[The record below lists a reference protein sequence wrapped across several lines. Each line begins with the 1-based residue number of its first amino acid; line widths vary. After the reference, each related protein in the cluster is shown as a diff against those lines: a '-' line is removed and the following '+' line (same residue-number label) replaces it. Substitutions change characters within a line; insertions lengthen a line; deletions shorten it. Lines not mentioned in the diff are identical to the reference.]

1 MLLSLT
7 AVNLFPGEYPVMLQI
22 MSKYWCCRLVNTN
35 MARACRKIE
44 KKRWNCI
51 ARQPDW
57 VRRRGNMHWDGC
69 MPMDVVLSVMTV
81 LLLAFFKGDVALVA
95 AACNA
100 GKGRPRNIATFR
112 LIQKL

>member
-1 MLLSLT
+1 
-7 AVNLFPGEYPVMLQI
+7 
-22 MSKYWCCRLVNTN
+22 
-35 MARACRKIE
+35 
-44 KKRWNCI
+44 
-51 ARQPDW
+51 
-57 VRRRGNMHWDGC
+57 MHWDGC